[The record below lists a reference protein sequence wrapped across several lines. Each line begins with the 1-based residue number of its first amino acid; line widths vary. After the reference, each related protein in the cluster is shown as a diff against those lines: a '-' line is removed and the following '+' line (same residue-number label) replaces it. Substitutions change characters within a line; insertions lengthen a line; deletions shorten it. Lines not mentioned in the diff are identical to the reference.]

1 MSFTIKFIVLICFVA
16 YFCGTA
22 HAMMSPITTAGAMVA
37 ATSSKAMSRQESS
50 AAASAMM
57 PMASASNSIDA
68 SKSGND
74 TNMSATVA
82 MNTTTTMKPT
92 SGSYISTVTPFAI
105 LAAFLLV
112 IVAWVYFK
120 DTDRHQHLI

>member
-82 MNTTTTMKPT
+82 MNTTTTTMKPT

-112 IVAWVYFK
+112 IVA
-120 DTDRHQHLI
+120 

>member
-1 MSFTIKFIVLICFVA
+1 MSFAIKLIVVVCFVA

-22 HAMMSPITTAGAMVA
+22 QATSSIVQATNSVGTIVNATRSQAMSGQKSSAAVSAMMS
-37 ATSSKAMSRQESS
+37 
-50 AAASAMM
+50 
-57 PMASASNSIDA
+57 MASVSNSIGA

-74 TNMSATVA
+74 MSPTVV

-92 SGSYISTVTPFAI
+92 TPMKQTTTNGSSISTVTPFAI

-112 IVAWVYFK
+112 IVA
-120 DTDRHQHLI
+120 

>member
-1 MSFTIKFIVLICFVA
+1 MSFTIKLIVLICFVA

-22 HAMMSPITTAGAMVA
+22 HAPMPSTIIA
-37 ATSSKAMSRQESS
+37 ATSSKAISRQESS
-50 AAASAMM
+50 APASATM

-68 SKSGND
+68 SK
-74 TNMSATVA
+74 SATVA